1 MPKTEYI
8 RNLSEISAEL
18 LLGYLYPELTGKW
31 MPYHAGTFYRNYNN
45 DVMALYP
52 DEPTVVLSRDGFLK
66 LLPQG
71 MLQVEQ
77 KDQLS
82 LLRDAFLPI
91 DAYWFNAKLQA
102 ELQISQ
108 LLQTKL
114 DYLLREYFG
123 FDLAAQTNPY
133 IRQTAVLLPF
143 VRSKR
148 GDFAFIRELIS
159 TIVHGPVEMTV
170 GRYSDADTTVAWLP
184 RLQWTLLINDL
195 SNEQYNQ
202 LMSDLQPWFDF
213 IRQWLIPVE
222 IHCEF
227 AVREYHPHPL
237 NNALTLNYNSYIS
250 SKS

>member
-1 MPKTEYI
+1 MLKTEYI

-18 LLGYLYPELTGKW
+18 LLGYLYPELAGKW
-31 MPYHAGTFYRNYNN
+31 MPHHAGTFYRNYNS

-71 MLQVEQ
+71 MLQGEN
-77 KDQLS
+77 KEQLS
-82 LLRDAFLPI
+82 VLRDAFLPI
-91 DAYWFNAKLQA
+91 DAYWFNSKLQV
-102 ELQISQ
+102 ELQVSQ

-114 DYLLREYFG
+114 DYVLREYFG
-123 FDLAAQTNPY
+123 FDLSAQTNPY
-133 IRQTAVLLPF
+133 IRKTAVLLPF

-159 TIVHGPVEMTV
+159 TMVHCPVEMRV

-184 RLQWTLLINDL
+184 RLQWTLLIDNL

-202 LMSDLQPWFDF
+202 LMNDLQPWFEF

-222 IHCEF
+222 IQCEF
-227 AVREYHPHPL
+227 AVKEYHPHAL
-237 NNALTLNYNSYIS
+237 NNDLTLNYNSQLA
-250 SKS
+250 

>member
-1 MPKTEYI
+1 MLKAEYI
-8 RNLSEISAEL
+8 HNLSEISAEL
-18 LLGYLYPELTGKW
+18 LLGYLYPELAGQW
-31 MPYHAGTFYRNYNN
+31 MARHAGTFYRNYNS

-52 DEPTVVLSRDGFLK
+52 DEPTVVLSRDGFMQ

-71 MLQVEQ
+71 MLAGKNKEQIQV
-77 KDQLS
+77 LN
-82 LLRDAFLPI
+82 DAFLPI
-91 DAYWFNAKLQA
+91 DAYWFNTKLQV
-102 ELQISQ
+102 ELQVSR
-108 LLQTKL
+108 LLQAKL
-114 DYLLREYFG
+114 DYVLREYFG
-123 FDLAAQTNPY
+123 FDLSTQTNPY

-159 TIVHGPVEMTV
+159 TMVHCPVEMKV

-195 SNEQYNQ
+195 SNDQYNQ

-222 IHCEF
+222 IKCEF
-227 AVREYHPHPL
+227 EIKEHHPRSL
-237 NNALTLNYNSYIS
+237 NNALTLNYNSQLV
-250 SKS
+250 

>member
-91 DAYWFNAKLQA
+91 DAYWFNAKLQV

-159 TIVHGPVEMTV
+159 TIVHCPVEMTV

-227 AVREYHPHPL
+227 AVRE
-237 NNALTLNYNSYIS
+237 
-250 SKS
+250 